1 MTLSRLSTATRILG
15 ILTVIALAVTLYM
28 GLIWSPP
35 ERTMLGDSVRILYFH
50 APVAWAAYLSFGLVA
65 VASIMYLWKRKHIWD
80 VIALAS
86 AEIGVLLTTL
96 TLISGMLWG
105 KTVWGTYWTWDA
117 RLTSTL
123 VLWLIYVGYLM
134 LRAAIDDP
142 ERRARLAAIVGIV
155 GALDIPLIHFAVLW
169 WRTLHPQPIAI
180 RPGGP
185 ALDPPLALTLNVAM
199 IAFTLLYAYLLLA
212 RIQLELARDRAEAM
226 RQPIEVPVGAD

>member
-28 GLIWSPP
+28 ALIWSPP

-80 VIALAS
+80 VIALS
-86 AEIGVLLTTL
+86 AAEVGVLLTTL

-105 KTVWGTYWTWDA
+105 KTVWGTFWTWDA

-155 GALDIPLIHFAVLW
+155 GALDIPIIHFAVLW

-185 ALDPPLALTLNVAM
+185 ALDPPLAMTLSVSMVAFM
-199 IAFTLLYAYLLLA
+199 LLLAYLILA
-212 RIQLELARDRAEAM
+212 RIQLELTRDQAEAI
-226 RQPIEVPVGAD
+226 RQPAEVPVGAD

>member
-1 MTLSRLSTATRILG
+1 MTLSRLNTATRVLG
-15 ILTVIALAVTLYM
+15 ILTALFMLASLYL
-28 GLIWSPP
+28 GLVWSPP
-35 ERTMLGDSVRILYFH
+35 ERTMLGESVRILYFH
-50 APVAWAAYLSFGLVA
+50 APAAWAAYLSFGVVA
-65 VASIMYLWKRKHIWD
+65 VASALYLWKRQRIWD
-80 VIALAS
+80 IIALAS

-105 KTVWGTYWTWDA
+105 KTVWGTYWSWDA

-155 GALDIPLIHFAVLW
+155 GALDIPIIHFAVLW
-169 WRTLHPQPIAI
+169 WRTLHPQPIAV

-185 ALDPPLALTLNVAM
+185 AMDAPLVITLNVSM
-199 IAFTLLYAYLLLA
+199 IAFTLLYFYLMSA
-212 RIQLELARDRAEAM
+212 RVQLELTRDRYEAR
-226 RQPIEVPVGAD
+226 RQQREVAVGAD